1 MAHKEL
7 LALLLP
13 PVSYDPTAPVIN
25 AELTAEGKV
34 LDDAQANGLATLDGI
49 TPTGDLSLLPDW
61 ERVYGLPDPALGPNQ
76 SLEQRIA
83 LLDERINETGRLDRD
98 EFLFVALTLGF
109 SVSLT
114 EFHPY
119 QVNTPIGQ
127 PLYSDDWMFVW
138 RLNVPVVTPGLN
150 NALLE
155 SVLRR
160 ISPAHTILQFNYG
173 GDPGLLLLEDGSG
186 FLMTEDN
193 DYLDM
198 S

>member
-1 MAHKEL
+1 MKHKDL

-13 PVSYDPTAPVIN
+13 PVSYDPTAQVID

-76 SLEQRIA
+76 SIEQRLS

-98 EFLFVALTLGF
+98 EFLFVALNLGF

-119 QVNTPIGQ
+119 QVDTPIGQ

-138 RLNVPVVTPGLN
+138 RLNAPEVTPGVN

-160 ISPAHTILQFNYG
+160 ISPAHTILQFVYG
-173 GDPGLLLLEDGSG
+173 GNPALLLLEEGDG

>member
-13 PVSYDPTAPVIN
+13 PVSYDSTAPIVS
-25 AELTAEGKV
+25 AELVAEGKV
-34 LDDAQANGLATLDGI
+34 LDDAQANGLATLDGV

-61 ERVYGLPDPALGPNQ
+61 ERVYGLPDSALGPNQ
-76 SLEQRIA
+76 SLELRLA

-98 EFLFVALTLGF
+98 NFLFVALNLGF
-109 SVSLT
+109 SVSIT

-127 PLYSDDWMFVW
+127 PLYSDDWMFAW
-138 RLNVPVVTPGLN
+138 QLNAPIQTTGFPNTV
-150 NALLE
+150 LE
-155 SVLRR
+155 SVMRR
-160 ISPAHTILQFNYG
+160 IAPAHTILNFKYG
-173 GDPGLLLLEDGSG
+173 GDPSLLLFESGDG

-193 DYLDM
+193 DYLEL